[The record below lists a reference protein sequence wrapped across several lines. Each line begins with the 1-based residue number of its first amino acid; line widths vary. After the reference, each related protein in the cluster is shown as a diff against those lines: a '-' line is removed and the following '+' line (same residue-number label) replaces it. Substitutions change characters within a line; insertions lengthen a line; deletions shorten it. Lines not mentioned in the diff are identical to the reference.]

1 VTHAE
6 LVGEVEK
13 RDLVIVNPDPF
24 WPQVFDQ
31 HKDRIRVALG
41 TGARKAEHIG
51 STAVPGL
58 AAKPIIDILVT
69 VDDITAEE
77 EYLDPLLNA
86 GFQLRVRE
94 PKHRMVR
101 TPELDVHIHILESGD
116 PAGIDYL
123 LLRDH
128 LRGDRADRELYERTK
143 RELIRSDWADM
154 NAYAEAK
161 TTVITL
167 IMERVRGTV

>member
-1 VTHAE
+1 MTHAE

-77 EYLDPLLNA
+77 EYLGPLLNA
-86 GFQLRVRE
+86 DYQLRVRE

-101 TPELDVHIHILESGD
+101 TPEQD
-116 PAGIDYL
+116 
-123 LLRDH
+123 
-128 LRGDRADRELYERTK
+128 ERTK

-167 IMERVRGTV
+167 IMERARETV